1 MSRPVQGDVID
12 GRYRIE
18 ALIGSGGMADVWLA
32 DDLHLPRRVA
42 LKILHE
48 RFARDPEFI
57 ERFRREAESAARL
70 QHVNIVSIFDRGQ
83 VQDTYYIAMAYIE
96 GRTLRDL
103 INIGLTPPESVAIVR
118 QILEAAGFA
127 HRHGVIHRD
136 LKPLNVIV
144 DATGLA
150 TVTDFGIAR
159 AAGVSDLTEEGSIL
173 GTAHYLSP
181 EQAQGLEVGAESD
194 LYSVGVILYECLTGR
209 VPHDGDSAVGIALS
223 QMQETP
229 PLPSQFNPS
238 VSPALDAVVMKAL
251 MREPVARFH
260 SAEAFIE
267 ALDLA
272 EQQPDVGYV
281 EPEKKSKKWMWWAAA
296 AAVLLALALIGLLR
310 SNTVEVPDTVGQSLD
325 QAVATLNSGGF
336 SVDQVTRKT
345 QSGPSNRVLEQ
356 DPRGEADRDCK
367 LLGWFCSDRDV
378 DLVVSAGPGQAE
390 VPDVTGQNR
399 TDAEQEL
406 DEAGFGV
413 SVETAPSSD
422 VEVDAVIKTDPAA
435 GESVKRGS
443 TVTMTVSSGPA
454 PVTVPPV
461 VGATIA
467 AAEQRL
473 AAKGLEFNSSEE
485 TSDRPAGEVLT
496 QSPQAGTEVDAGSTV
511 DLTVSSGPG
520 DTSAAVPNVVG
531 LTSGQAQS
539 DLSAAGFTVSVQ
551 DQTTDI
557 EPQDGRVI
565 DQNPSGGST
574 VSEGTRIVI
583 TVGVYSADADPGSGS
598 GSGNGSGGLGID

>member
-1 MSRPVQGDVID
+1 MSRSRQGDVID

-18 ALIGSGGMADVWLA
+18 TLLGSGGMADVWLA

-57 ERFRREAESAARL
+57 QRFRREAESAAGL

-83 VQDTYYIAMAYIE
+83 VGDTYYIAMAYLE

-103 INIGLTPPESVAIVR
+103 IHMGLLPSESVAIVR

-127 HRHGVIHRD
+127 HRNGVIHRD

-159 AAGVSDLTEEGSIL
+159 AIGVSELTEEGSIL

-181 EQAQGLEVGAESD
+181 EQAQGMEVGPASD
-194 LYSVGVILYECLTGR
+194 IYSVGVILYECLTGR
-209 VPHDGDSAVGIALS
+209 LPYDGDSAVAIALS

-229 PLPSQFNPS
+229 PLPSEYNES

-251 MREPVARFH
+251 MREPVARYH
-260 SAEAFIE
+260 SAEEFIE

-272 EQQPDVGYV
+272 EQQPEAVYV
-281 EPEKKSKKWMWWAAA
+281 EPEKSKKWIWWALAA
-296 AAVLLALALIGLLR
+296 TILIALVLIGLLR
-310 SNTVEVPDTVGQSLD
+310 SNTVEVPSVVGQNLD
-325 QAVATLNSGGF
+325 QAVATLNDEGF
-336 SVDQVTRKT
+336 SVDQVDRRT
-345 QSGPSNRVLEQ
+345 QQGPSNRVLEQ
-356 DPRGEADRDCK
+356 NPEGEADRDCR
-367 LLGWFCSDRDV
+367 LLGWFCSDPDV

-390 VPDVTGQNR
+390 VPDVSGSTR
-399 TDAEQEL
+399 EAAEQTL

-413 SVETAPSSD
+413 AVETRPSND
-422 VEVDAVIKTDPAA
+422 VATDLVIETDPAA
-435 GESVKRGS
+435 GESVKRG
-443 TVTMTVSSGPA
+443 TQVTMIVSSGPA

-461 VGATIA
+461 VGATLA

-473 AAKGLEFNSSEE
+473 SAKGLEYSSSEE
-485 TSDRPAGEVLT
+485 PSERPAGEVLT
-496 QSPQAGTEVDAGSTV
+496 QTPQAGTEVDAGSSVT
-511 DLTVSSGPG
+511 LTVSSGPEETT
-520 DTSAAVPNVVG
+520 TSVPNVVG
-531 LTSGQAQS
+531 LTADDAES
-539 DLSAAGFTVSVQ
+539 DLTAAGFTVSVQ
-551 DQTTDI
+551 EQSTDI

-565 DQNPSGGST
+565 NQNPSGGST
-574 VSEGTRIVI
+574 ASEGTRIVI
-583 TVGVYSADADPGSGS
+583 IVGSYTPDAGSDGGGS
-598 GSGNGSGGLGID
+598 SGNGSGGVAVD